1 MNSGDDLLEK
11 IQKAK
16 QEYYSENQKNVFFKN
31 KQKIECASQVVQQI
45 DMNIVFEQIIN
56 FKDNY
61 IIFNYP
67 IFKLV
72 ANPSIY
78 LELANRIFF
87 ITGEILNKYPKYNV
101 LVNLQGITISAFERY
116 KDFVKLVSSEGFKN
130 GNNFLKSLD
139 KIYIENPPSI
149 AETGFK
155 IIQPF
160 LDSIITERI
169 IVIPKTNINT
179 AGHL

>member
-16 QEYYSENQKNVFFKN
+16 QDYYSENQKNVFFKN

-45 DMNIVFEQIIN
+45 DMNLVFEQIISIQEN
-56 FKDNY
+56 R

-67 IFKLV
+67 LFKLV

-78 LELANRIFF
+78 LSLANRTFL
-87 ITGEILNKYPKYNV
+87 ITGQILKTYSSYNV
-101 LVNLQGITISAFERY
+101 IVNLQGITMSAIERY
-116 KDFVKLVSSEGFKN
+116 KDFVLVISKEGLKN
-130 GNNFLKSLD
+130 GNNFLKSLGH
-139 KIYIENPPSI
+139 IFIENPPSI
-149 AETGFK
+149 AEAGYK

-160 LDSIITERI
+160 LDPIITERI
-169 IVIPKTNINT
+169 IIMPKTNINT
-179 AGHL
+179 AEHI